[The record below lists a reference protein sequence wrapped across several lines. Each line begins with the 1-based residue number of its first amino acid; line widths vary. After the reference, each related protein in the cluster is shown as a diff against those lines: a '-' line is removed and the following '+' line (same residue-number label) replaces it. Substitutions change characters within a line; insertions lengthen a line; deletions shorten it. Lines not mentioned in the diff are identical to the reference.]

1 MELKEI
7 KKLFSNNNGITFMA
21 TSIRTRMYRCLEF
34 FFFFKA
40 DWCFLRKKKTLS
52 DSDSCYD
59 LFYSLILFFING
71 RASSIHG
78 SSSFAPS
85 K

>member
-40 DWCFLRKKKTLS
+40 DWCFLRKKKNVVR
-52 DSDSCYD
+52 
-59 LFYSLILFFING
+59 F
-71 RASSIHG
+71 
-78 SSSFAPS
+78 
-85 K
+85 

>member
-7 KKLFSNNNGITFMA
+7 KKLFSNNNGISFMA
-21 TSIRTRMYRCLEF
+21 TSIRTCMYRCLEF
-34 FFFFKA
+34 FFKA
-40 DWCFLRKKKTLS
+40 EWCFKKKKPLS

-59 LFYSLILFFING
+59 LFYSLILSFING